1 MLMQDGLFHFPTA
14 LFAIS
19 LAGQSLLDSLFLTWF
34 QVKGMPF
41 DFFDNVF
48 GLDLSLETAQGVLYR
63 FALLQFYVCQ
73 LKIHLQIHR
82 KFTAA
87 FTKVVD
93 IWMRQLIQAK
103 RTTCLG

>member
-1 MLMQDGLFHFPTA
+1 MQDGLFHFPTA

-48 GLDLSLETAQGVLYR
+48 GLDLSLETA
-63 FALLQFYVCQ
+63 
-73 LKIHLQIHR
+73 
-82 KFTAA
+82 
-87 FTKVVD
+87 
-93 IWMRQLIQAK
+93 
-103 RTTCLG
+103 